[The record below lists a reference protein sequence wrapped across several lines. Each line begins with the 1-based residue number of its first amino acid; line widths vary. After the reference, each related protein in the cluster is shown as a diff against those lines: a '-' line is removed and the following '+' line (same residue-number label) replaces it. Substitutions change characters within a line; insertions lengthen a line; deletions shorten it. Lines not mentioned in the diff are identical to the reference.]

1 MLSMYALKP
10 AFQQLLR
17 PIVSAL
23 AQAGVT
29 ANQVTVIA
37 VVVSAATGLAL
48 FLRLETPAMW
58 LLLPVVLLLRMG
70 LNAMDGMLA
79 REHTNMP
86 FLF

>member
-79 REHTNMP
+79 REHNNMP